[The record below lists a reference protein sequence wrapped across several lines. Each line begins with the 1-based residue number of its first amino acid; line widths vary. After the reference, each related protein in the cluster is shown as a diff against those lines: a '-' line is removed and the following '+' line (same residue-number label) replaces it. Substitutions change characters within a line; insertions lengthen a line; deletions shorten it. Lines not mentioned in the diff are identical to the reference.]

1 MAPRVSNGPLPITVS
16 AQMTWTP
23 LLSAPTGTGAE
34 SYQARAYEHE
44 E

>member
-1 MAPRVSNGPLPITVS
+1 MTTRVSNGPLPITVS
-16 AQMTWTP
+16 AQMTRPP
-23 LLSAPTGTGAE
+23 LLSAPTGAGAK